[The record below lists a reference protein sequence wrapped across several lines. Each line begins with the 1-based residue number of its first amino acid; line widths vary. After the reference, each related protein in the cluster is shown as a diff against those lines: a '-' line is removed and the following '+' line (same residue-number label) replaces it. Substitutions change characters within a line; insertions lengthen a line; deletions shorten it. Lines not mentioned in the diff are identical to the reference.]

1 MQKLQLYIDINP
13 TGTTTYEQIDLF
25 KDETVSM
32 TRTIQNVKDISK
44 IFTEFTKTF
53 TIPASKTNNKIFKHY
68 YNFGIGDNTDPG
80 FDARK
85 KRIAKI
91 ELNSVPFQEG
101 YIKLEGAQ
109 LKKNKPNSYKITF
122 FGKTVNLK
130 DILGDDELSSLDT
143 LNANNLDYNY
153 TNIAS
158 KIYNAPGVLCAP
170 LITHTRQLYFD
181 STTTGNGNLY
191 WAGTP
196 GYTNDNGVWWSDLKF
211 ALRLY
216 DIIQAIQTDYGITFS
231 TDFFDT
237 GNADFYNLYLW
248 LHRKKGDVEPAGEV
262 SLQYQQVYGFTAYST
277 PSPETTTLN
286 GAIIISS
293 DLVTFPNYITSSSLS
308 IFDSSGN
315 TYNVRVFRNGSLYYQ
330 AGGLTGNQVF
340 NFGSLSAGNYTVSL
354 ASATS
359 YTISTGDIRWDIAG
373 QKGESVSSWS
383 DEWRSTSSLS
393 LSSTFEFVITEQIP
407 KMKIIDFLTG
417 LFKLFNL
424 TAYVNSA
431 GTIVVK
437 TLDSYYSSAGNTWD
451 IDDYVDTNTST
462 IDVALPFKDIKF
474 KYRGTGTYLAKQ
486 YNQLFNSDW
495 GALSFSLDNAKFDA
509 PEKSYTV
516 EVPFEH
522 MQYERLYSGG
532 TATDTQY
539 GWCVDDNKQSYY
551 GQPIIFY
558 AIRQTSATDI
568 SLKQSA
574 NANAKLT
581 AYVIPS
587 NSQSLTATTS
597 AQNINFINEKN
608 EYRSQESTAYD
619 FTDTLFEKYYTTYV
633 TKIFNNRRRITKVS
647 AYLPLKMVYNLE
659 LNDNITLYNNQY
671 DINSVTI
678 DLTTGKSS
686 IELLNDV

>member
-68 YNFGIGDNTDPG
+68 YNFGIGDNADPG

-237 GNADFYNLYLW
+237 GNSDFYNLYLW

-340 NFGSLSAGNYTVSL
+340 NFGSLSAGN
-354 ASATS
+354 
-359 YTISTGDIRWDIAG
+359 
-373 QKGESVSSWS
+373 
-383 DEWRSTSSLS
+383 
-393 LSSTFEFVITEQIP
+393 
-407 KMKIIDFLTG
+407 
-417 LFKLFNL
+417 
-424 TAYVNSA
+424 
-431 GTIVVK
+431 
-437 TLDSYYSSAGNTWD
+437 
-451 IDDYVDTNTST
+451 
-462 IDVALPFKDIKF
+462 
-474 KYRGTGTYLAKQ
+474 
-486 YNQLFNSDW
+486 
-495 GALSFSLDNAKFDA
+495 
-509 PEKSYTV
+509 
-516 EVPFEH
+516 
-522 MQYERLYSGG
+522 
-532 TATDTQY
+532 
-539 GWCVDDNKQSYY
+539 
-551 GQPIIFY
+551 
-558 AIRQTSATDI
+558 
-568 SLKQSA
+568 
-574 NANAKLT
+574 
-581 AYVIPS
+581 
-587 NSQSLTATTS
+587 
-597 AQNINFINEKN
+597 
-608 EYRSQESTAYD
+608 
-619 FTDTLFEKYYTTYV
+619 
-633 TKIFNNRRRITKVS
+633 
-647 AYLPLKMVYNLE
+647 
-659 LNDNITLYNNQY
+659 
-671 DINSVTI
+671 
-678 DLTTGKSS
+678 
-686 IELLNDV
+686 